1 MVNHFFHLKVG
12 WTSNNHGGGFVR
24 ISLVPDGQHQDENIA
39 INSVL
44 KYVCY
49 GHDTREGRTKYGDC
63 KHPCNARGGCQYP
76 QGNVDDSNLR
86 LLLIETVTQRCS
98 KNYF

>member
-1 MVNHFFHLKVG
+1 MKNIFHGYRIPINQSFHSKVG

-24 ISLVPDGQHQDENIA
+24 ISLVPDGQHHDENIA
-39 INSVL
+39 IHNVL

-76 QGNVDDSNLR
+76 QGSVNSSHSW
-86 LLLIETVTQRCS
+86 LLIGS
-98 KNYF
+98 

>member
-1 MVNHFFHLKVG
+1 MKNIFHGYRILINQLFHSKVG

-39 INSVL
+39 IRNVL

-76 QGNVDDSNLR
+76 QGSVNSIHSW
-86 LLLIETVTQRCS
+86 LLIGS
-98 KNYF
+98 